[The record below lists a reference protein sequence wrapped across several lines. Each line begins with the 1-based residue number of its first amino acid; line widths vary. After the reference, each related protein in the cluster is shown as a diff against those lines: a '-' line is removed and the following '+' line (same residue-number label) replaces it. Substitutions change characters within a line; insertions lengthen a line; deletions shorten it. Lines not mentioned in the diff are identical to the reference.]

1 MSVLDAKMRE
11 FEQMMRSYTAGQRRL
26 SYD

>member
-1 MSVLDAKMRE
+1 LDAKMRE